1 MYSGLSAQQSVPF
14 EALETARIRKGV
26 ARSLPGPVARRCRI
40 VPFRVDAGKL
50 YVAGPEYPSDDT
62 LEQLRGFT
70 RLKIEFHYITPGNY
84 ERLSG
89 ELLG

>member
-1 MYSGLSAQQSVPF
+1 
-14 EALETARIRKGV
+14 
-26 ARSLPGPVARRCRI
+26 
-40 VPFRVDAGKL
+40 VDAGKL
-50 YVAGPEYPSDDT
+50 YVAGPEYPSDDI

-70 RLKIEFHYITPGNY
+70 GLKVEFHYITPGNY